1 MTTGERIKRS
11 RKAIKMTQKQ
21 LGLLCGI
28 DEANIRK
35 YESGRQNPKFETL
48 QKIADALGVGIDEL
62 KDIKP
67 IPKKEIELDLGFRKE
82 KAVMSSGAI
91 ELEAFD
97 KFLEDIG
104 FKTYISPTLFEN
116 SDGENGDVW
125 IIEDTRENK
134 FYAAKTTDLDKLKD
148 SILSFSKF
156 QIYEL
161 LNSLKQIDSPKA
173 SRKPWN
179 E

>member
-1 MTTGERIKRS
+1 MTVGERIRQNRLNK
-11 RKAIKMTQKQ
+11 KITQKE
-21 LGLLCGI
+21 LGEKAGI
-28 DEANIRK
+28 AEPTIRR
-35 YESGRQNPKFETL
+35 YELGKLNPKFETL

-62 KDIKP
+62 KDIYP

-161 LNSLKQIDSPKA
+161 LNSLKQIDNPKA
-173 SRKPWN
+173 NRKP
-179 E
+179 